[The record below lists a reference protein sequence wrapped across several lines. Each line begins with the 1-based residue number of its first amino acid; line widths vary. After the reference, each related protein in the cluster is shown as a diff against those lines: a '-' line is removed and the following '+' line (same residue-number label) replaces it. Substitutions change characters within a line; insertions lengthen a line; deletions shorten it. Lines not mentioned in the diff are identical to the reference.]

1 MVVATVDLDEVVSW
15 RGKNSSQREQAS
27 AAPRSASLLALCED
41 ALFRKR
47 RLGGGLSGDCCV
59 LAEEFQ
65 GGACASSGSHVTQVR
80 AVQALAA
87 CSIPRVDVDFGL
99 CLPGD
104 TAALPSPAREPFYYR
119 PEEEIAYGPAAWLW
133 DYLRR
138 R

>member
-1 MVVATVDLDEVVSW
+1 MLKREHMVCSRWTVDLTDT
-15 RGKNSSQREQAS
+15 
-27 AAPRSASLLALCED
+27 
-41 ALFRKR
+41 
-47 RLGGGLSGDCCV
+47 SGV
-59 LAEEFQ
+59 LPP
-65 GGACASSGSHVTQVR
+65 
-80 AVQALAA
+80 

-104 TAALPSPAREPFYYR
+104 TAALPSPKREAFYYR